1 MAFEDKFDGQPQESR
16 LRTTFKV
23 LAAIALLYVFLVGIK
38 LMGTGCKSLAKEK
51 GCLAK
56 IKGKACLPDALC
68 ANCKEVAEGEGSF
81 ANKMIGHA
89 TNPFVALFVGIL
101 VTSIIQSSAVTTSI
115 VVALVAGGTLQ
126 LHAAIPIVM
135 GANIGTTVTNMLVSM
150 GYVMRREEFKRAIG
164 GAVVHD
170 LFNVMAVA
178 ILLPIELMSAAAFGP
193 DKAGLKAG
201 ILERTT
207 LWLVEPLKNVGGLEG
222 EAFNPLGPILKPA
235 LDLAK
240 SVIGTPDGP
249 GWVAGIT
256 ALAGLFCIFCALL
269 SLIKLLRSM
278 MLGAA
283 ESFISNV
290 VGKSGYLGIVIG
302 FVITASV
309 HSSSIVTSLLVP
321 MAASGIM
328 SVGQIFPITIG
339 ANIGTTTTALI
350 AALAGGPAGLA
361 IALVHFLF
369 NVVGLLMFYPIPA
382 MRQIPVRLAERIG
395 QFAGESRKM
404 MVFYTL
410 CLFFG
415 VPGLLIFINSLF

>member
-1 MAFEDKFDGQPQESR
+1 MAFEDKFDGEPKGSK

-51 GCLAK
+51 ECLAK
-56 IKGKACLPDALC
+56 IENKACLPDALC

-81 ANKMIGHA
+81 ANRMIGHA

-170 LFNVMAVA
+170 LFNVMVVM
-178 ILLPIELMSAAAFGP
+178 ILLPIEIATGF
-193 DKAGLKAG
+193 
-201 ILERTT
+201 LEQTT
-207 LWLVEPLKNVGGLEG
+207 LWLVEPLQKVGGFEG

-240 SVIGTPDGP
+240 AIIGKPDGP

-256 ALAGLFCIFCALL
+256 ALAGLLCIFCALL

-350 AALAGGPAGLA
+350 AALAGSPQGLA

-382 MRQIPVRLAERIG
+382 MRQVPVRLAERIG

-415 VPGLLIFINSLF
+415 VPGLLIFVHSLF